1 MKRIFTLLI
10 VAASSSLFGQE
21 SQFMG
26 YFSPTTAELVP
37 TPKGQDNP
45 KNQVI
50 KPNFKGR
57 ELIEVDNSQTHN
69 PDWVWQQHEV
79 ANQQKT
85 LTATILWSKPGLGVG
100 ISPPDPSVDADST
113 VAISGTNS
121 GGGAVYR
128 IFNRST
134 GATVGSSSYTMRN
147 LVNAGAITGA
157 GDPIILY
164 YKPARRW
171 FLTEF
176 SSSGNRLLVY
186 VSQTSNPQGAYYRY
200 AFTCTNFPDYP
211 KYGFSTTSDAF
222 LVSTNE
228 GGPPT
233 VYAMKLSAL
242 LAGTTSPFIKRAI
255 GYSLNGFGFQ
265 SITPVDLEGDN
276 AAPAGMKPLFV
287 RHRDD
292 ESHSNGTP
300 DSGSNDWIEL
310 WEMDINWTNNTATT
324 TKIQDISIAEIDSK
338 LCGLTSFQCIKQP
351 GTTSLLDPLREP
363 VMYKAPMRVFDTH
376 QAMVLCLSTDV
387 DGADR
392 AGVRW
397 IELRRPTGVITP
409 TWTKYQEGTYAPGTS
424 TSRWM
429 PAINIDKHGN
439 ILMAYST
446 SSNAAGDFPSI
457 KMTGRKPCDPLGTM
471 TMAETTIIAGANSKI
486 SNGDTRWGDYHH
498 MAIDDFDGETFYY
511 AGVYQQGSNTASGTK
526 TNVSAIK
533 FNPDVNDATIS
544 EIFQVISGNVC
555 GASTQ
560 LGVVVENRGTTAITS
575 GVIQWQVGTGALTNV
590 NYTSNQLN
598 SLGATDTV
606 FVTVSGLVNGANTVT
621 INTTTVNGVAPDDNV
636 CNDTKTLAVTV
647 SSGSGL
653 TSSSTIN
660 SQPTCNG
667 NQGEISISAI
677 GGTAPFTYALNNGT
691 PQANGTFSNLAA
703 GNYTYTITDNIGC
716 TGTGTINL
724 LANVVITVNPSQT
737 GSILCFG
744 NQSGAISVNAS
755 GGNSS
760 YTYSIDGT
768 NYVSSTTFTSL
779 TAGTYTVYAKDGNNC
794 VGQST
799 VTITEPTALNLNAI
813 PTMITCNGSDNGII
827 TAAGN
832 GGTLPYQY
840 SLDGTNFFSLSTI
853 NNLSAGSYTVTV
865 KDANGCLKTFTTSIT
880 EPTAVVANAFSTAS
894 TGTNGTIT
902 ASATGGLTPYTYS
915 INGTNYFSGSLFS
928 NLAPGTYTI
937 YAKDNN
943 GCIST
948 FSVVVESTIGLE
960 EFDGT
965 FQVVKLYPNPNNGIF
980 ELEVNG
986 IVGNDLTCK
995 LFNINGQ
1002 EVSSFKVDVVNGK
1015 ASKTIEMSR
1024 KLAAGSYYLGIYN
1037 GNKAIVKQFIKE

>member
-1 MKRIFTLLI
+1 MKRIFTFIL
-10 VAASSSLFGQE
+10 VAANFSLFGQE

-26 YFSPTTAELVP
+26 YFSPTNAELVP
-37 TPKGQDNP
+37 TPAGMENP

-69 PDWVWQQHEV
+69 PDWVWQQHELT
-79 ANQQKT
+79 NQQKT
-85 LTATILWSKPGLGVG
+85 LTATVLWSKPGLGVG
-100 ISPPDPSVDADST
+100 ISPPDPTVDADSS
-113 VAISGTNS
+113 VAISATNS
-121 GGGAVYR
+121 SGGAVYR

-134 GATVGSSSYTMRN
+134 GATVGSASYTMRN
-147 LVNAGAITGA
+147 LVTSGAITGA
-157 GDPIILY
+157 GDPIVLY

-171 FLTEF
+171 FITEF

-200 AFTCTNFPDYP
+200 AFTCTSFPDYP
-211 KYGFSTTSDAF
+211 KYGFSTSSDAF

-233 VYAMKLSAL
+233 VYAMRLSAL
-242 LAGTTSPFIKRAI
+242 LTGATSPFIKRAI

-300 DSGSNDWIEL
+300 DSGTNDWIEL

-324 TKIQDISIAEIDSK
+324 TKVQDISIAEIDSK
-338 LCGLTSFQCIKQP
+338 LCGLTSFACIKQP
-351 GTTSLLDPLREP
+351 GTTNTLDPLRET

-397 IELRRPTGVITP
+397 IELRRATGVTTP
-409 TWTKYQEGTYAPGTS
+409 TWTKYQEGTYAPGTG

-429 PAINIDKHGN
+429 PAINIDKYGN

-446 SSNAAGDFPSI
+446 SSNATGDFPSI

-471 TMAETTIIAGANSKI
+471 TMAETTVIAGANSKT

-511 AGVYQQGSNTASGTK
+511 AGVYQQGANSASGTK
-526 TNVSAIK
+526 TNVSAIR
-533 FNPDVNDATIS
+533 FNPDAIDATIS
-544 EIFQVISGNVC
+544 SVFQVIPGNVC

-560 LGVVVENRGTTAITS
+560 LGVIIENRGTTAITS
-575 GVIQWQVGTGALTNV
+575 GVIQWQVGTGAMTNV
-590 NYTSNQLN
+590 NYTSNQLIGVG
-598 SLGATDTV
+598 STDTV
-606 FVTVSGLVNGANTVT
+606 FITIAGLVNGSNTVT
-621 INTTTVNGVAPDDNV
+621 INTTTVNGTSPDENT
-636 CNDTKTLAVTV
+636 CNDTKTLNVTV

-653 TSSSTIN
+653 TATSTIVA
-660 SQPTCNG
+660 QPSCNG
-667 NQGEISISAI
+667 SEGQISLVAN
-677 GGTAPFTYALNNGT
+677 GGTAPFTYALNES
-691 PQANGTFSNLAA
+691 PAQANGTFGNLPA
-703 GNYTYTITDNIGC
+703 GTYTYIVTDNIGC
-716 TGTGTINL
+716 TGTGTIDL
-724 LANVVITVNPSQT
+724 LADVVITVTPTQT
-737 GSILCFG
+737 ASIPCFG
-744 NQSGAISVNAS
+744 NQSGAISVSAT

-760 YTYSIDGT
+760 YTYSINGT
-768 NYVSSTTFTSL
+768 NYSATSSFPGL

-794 VGQST
+794 IGQST
-799 VTITEPTALNLNAI
+799 VTITEPTALALNAI
-813 PTMITCNGSDNGII
+813 PTMITCNGSANGII

-832 GGTLPYQY
+832 GGTTPYQY

-865 KDANGCLKTFTTSIT
+865 KDANGCLKTFNTTIT
-880 EPTAVVANAFSTAS
+880 EPTAVIANAVSTS
-894 TGTNGTIT
+894 SSGTNGTIT

-928 NLAPGTYTI
+928 NLAPGTYTV

-948 FSVVVESTIGLE
+948 YTIEVESTVGID
-960 EFDGT
+960 EFEGT
-965 FQVVKLYPNPNNGIF
+965 LQVVKLYPNPNNGVF

-986 IVGNDLTCK
+986 IVGSDLNCK

-1002 EVSSFKVDVVNGK
+1002 EVATFKMEVLNGK

>member
-1 MKRIFTLLI
+1 MKKLFTVIFI
-10 VAASSSLFGQE
+10 AASSSLIGQE

-26 YFSPTTAELVP
+26 YFSPTNAELVP
-37 TPKGQDNP
+37 TPAGMDNP
-45 KNQVI
+45 KTQVI

-57 ELIEVDNSQTHN
+57 DLIEVDNSQTHK

-79 ANQQKT
+79 AEKV
-85 LTATILWSKPGLGVG
+85 LTASILWSKPGLGAG
-100 ISPPDPSVDADST
+100 ISPPDPSVDADSS
-113 VAISGTNS
+113 VVISATNS
-121 GGGAVYR
+121 SGGSVYR
-128 IFNRST
+128 IFNRVT
-134 GATVGSSSYTMRN
+134 GATIGNASYTMRN
-147 LVNAGAITGA
+147 LVGGTSITGA
-157 GDPIILY
+157 GDPIVLY

-211 KYGFSTTSDAF
+211 KYGFSATSDAF

-292 ESHSNGTP
+292 ESHSNGSP

-376 QAMVLCLSTDV
+376 QAMILCLSTDV

-397 IELRRPTGVITP
+397 IELRRNSGVITP
-409 TWTKYQEGTYAPGTS
+409 TWTKYQEGTYAPGVA

-429 PAINIDKHGN
+429 PAINVDKYGN

-446 SSNAAGDFPSI
+446 SSNTAGDFPSI
-457 KMTGRKPCDPLGTM
+457 KMTGRKPCDPLGVM
-471 TMAETTIIAGANSKI
+471 TMAETTIIAGTNSKI
-486 SNGDTRWGDYHH
+486 SGGDTRWGDYHH

-511 AGVYQQGSNTASGTK
+511 TGVYQQGSNTASGTK

-533 FNPDVNDATIS
+533 FNPDAQDATIS
-544 EIFQVISGNVC
+544 GIFQVISGSVC

-560 LGVVVENRGTTAITS
+560 LGVIVENRGTTAITA
-575 GVIQWQVGTGALTNV
+575 GVIQWQIGSGALNNV
-590 NYTSNQLN
+590 NYTSSQLTTI
-598 SLGATDTV
+598 GATDTV
-606 FVTVSGLVNGANTVT
+606 FVTVAGLVNGSNTVT
-621 INTTTVNGVAPDDNV
+621 INTTTVNGTSPDENV

-653 TSSSTIN
+653 SSFSNIN
-660 SQPTCNG
+660 TQPTCNG
-667 NQGEISISAI
+667 SEGAITITAI
-677 GGTAPFTYALNNGT
+677 GGTAPFTYALNGGT
-691 PQANGTFSNLAA
+691 AQTNGTFSNLAT
-703 GNYTYTITDNIGC
+703 GNYSYTITDNIGC

-724 LANVVITVNPSQT
+724 SSNVIILVLPLQT
-737 GSILCFG
+737 ASILCNG
-744 NQSGAISVNAS
+744 NESGAISVSAS

-760 YTYSIDGT
+760 YIYSIDGT
-768 NYVSSTTFTSL
+768 NYSSTTSFTALS
-779 TAGTYTVYAKDGNNC
+779 AGTYTVFAKDGNNC
-794 VGQST
+794 IGESI
-799 VTITEPTALNLNAI
+799 VTITQPTALTLNAI

-832 GGTLPYQY
+832 GGTQPYQY

-853 NNLSAGSYTVTV
+853 NNLAAGTYTVTV
-865 KDANGCLKTFTTSIT
+865 KDANGCFKTFNTTIT
-880 EPTAVVANAFSTAS
+880 EPTAVVANAVSTVS

-902 ASATGGLTPYTYS
+902 ASATGGLNPYTYS

-928 NLAPGTYTI
+928 SLAPGTYTI
-937 YAKDNN
+937 YVKDNN

-948 FSVVVESTIGLE
+948 VSVEVESTVGLD

-965 FQVVKLYPNPNNGIF
+965 LQIVKLYPNPNNGIF

-986 IVGNDLTCK
+986 IMGNDLTCK

-1002 EVSSFKVDVVNGK
+1002 EVSSFKVVVVNGK

-1037 GNKAIVKQFIKE
+1037 SGKAIVKQFIKE